1 MVRALEV
8 DWQTLPAGAQPLRFS
23 EAIANPVFAFVSLN
37 GNGYGFDRDF
47 DILSITGSDGA
58 ACGHWGSGCVT
69 RRIVDLGGGV
79 LQHHQLNST
88 GGESHGAIRFM
99 GSFDTVT
106 WNSLSNE
113 NWNGV
118 TVGVQGTSIEVFGLP
133 EPTGLALTG
142 LAPDARSRC
151 VPPSLSGQPAP
162 QTNGGRRPAVLPSA
176 YTLILKGLKSV
187 SRS

>member
-1 MVRALEV
+1 MIARLLASQQQGAPRGAPFFSWGGTWRHAQQAVQVVRALEV

-133 EPTGLALTG
+133 ERVWP
-142 LAPDARSRC
+142 
-151 VPPSLSGQPAP
+151 
-162 QTNGGRRPAVLPSA
+162 
-176 YTLILKGLKSV
+176 
-187 SRS
+187 